1 MSAKDSSKSHAMV
14 MLMEHRDALFA
25 YVLACVRS
33 HVDVDDILQNVSVA
47 VIESDTVPQDSGQFL
62 AWTREIARRRI
73 LEHFRTSKRL
83 LPVDLSTIE
92 QLTEAASR
100 IDSRQT
106 SQSRRDALLSCIEKL
121 PPESRQLLAA
131 RYDDSAE
138 NSTAVLSQKF
148 GRSEQGV
155 MSLLYRLRQVLR
167 DCVER
172 QLKMG
177 ET

>member
-1 MSAKDSSKSHAMV
+1 MAANETSKSHAMA
-14 MLMEHRDALFA
+14 MLMQQRDALFA

-33 HVDVDDILQNVSVA
+33 HADVDDILQNVSVA
-47 VIESDTVPQDSGQFL
+47 VIEAQEIPQDPGQFL

-83 LPVDLSTIE
+83 LPVDSSTVE

-100 IDSRQT
+100 IDSHQT

-131 RYDDSAE
+131 RYDDSTE
-138 NSTAVLSQKF
+138 NSTSMLSQRF

-172 QLKMG
+172 HLKLG